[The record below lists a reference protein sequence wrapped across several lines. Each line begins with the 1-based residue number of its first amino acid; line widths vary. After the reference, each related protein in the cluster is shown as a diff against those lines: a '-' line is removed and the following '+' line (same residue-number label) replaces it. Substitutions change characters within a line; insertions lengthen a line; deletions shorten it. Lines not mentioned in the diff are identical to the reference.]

1 MPARLTVH
9 PARGPS
15 RVFVI
20 REGESP
26 SVGRDPASAIVFDDA
41 SVSARHAELRWNA
54 GGWFLRDAGSKNGTF
69 LNGVPTASD
78 LVADGDWIGFG
89 GLLARFER
97 VEEEELERARA
108 KREER
113 WTTSAEIRRELDR
126 APDPES
132 LLRRLMESILSLA
145 GADRGFLLVREEDG
159 ALHAEIAVGFTDTLE
174 RGDFPG
180 SLGAVERVLS
190 AGRSVVAADAQS
202 DVFLGRRPSVVEMG
216 LGALACVP
224 LKADDRLLGVVYVD
238 GRKVGGPFNELDL
251 EILEALAEHA
261 AILLSTVRI
270 DRRIRELLR
279 APAAAGVLDEID
291 EHLARVPAA
300 RGAVS

>member
-1 MPARLTVH
+1 
-9 PARGPS
+9 
-15 RVFVI
+15 VFVI

-26 SVGRDPASAIVFDDA
+26 SVGRDPASAIVFDDP
-41 SVSARHAELRWNA
+41 SVSARHAELRWSA
-54 GGWFLRDAGSKNGTF
+54 GAWLLRDAGSKNGTF
-69 LNGVPTASD
+69 LNGVPAASEV
-78 LVADGDWIGFG
+78 VADGDWIGFG
-89 GLLARFER
+89 GLLARFDR

-108 KREER
+108 ERERR

-126 APDPES
+126 APDPEC
-132 LLRRLMESILSLA
+132 LLRRLMESILGLV
-145 GADRGFLLVREEDG
+145 GADRGFLLMREGDG
-159 ALHAEIAVGFTDTLE
+159 VLHAEIAVGFTGSPGRD
-174 RGDFPG
+174 GFPG

-190 AGRSVVAADAQS
+190 AGRSVVAADARA

-238 GRKVGGPFNELDL
+238 GRRAGGPFTELDL

-270 DRRIRELLR
+270 DQRIRELLR
-279 APAAAGVLDEID
+279 TPAAAGFLDEIE